1 MVVQRRRRG
10 VLAEEGGYE
19 AESAWEYGPP
29 AALARGT
36 EEIVTRAVHGLQARG
51 VG

>member
-1 MVVQRRRRG
+1 MERVIAHLRR
-10 VLAEEGGYE
+10 EEEVGGYE

-36 EEIVTRAVHGLQARG
+36 EEIVTRAVHDLQARG